1 MAVRDSADRLRSGQ
15 ASVHRGAVRA
25 DVLGWGSCSIK
36 CSPMGR
42 RPPVSDQPVYLPP
55 SILRSSR
62 TGTQAPA
69 SQRPDQTRQPTF
81 TIARRTDNEL
91 ILFDEAAS
99 ESWIIYPPR
108 SVYEFLALRRR
119 SATTTIVEHHPW
131 TVSLAPV
138 DHVLDPR
145 EGCLVHGLQCQAQ
158 VAIMVAVQLG
168 YDPFA

>member
-1 MAVRDSADRLRSGQ
+1 MSE
-15 ASVHRGAVRA
+15 
-25 DVLGWGSCSIK
+25 
-36 CSPMGR
+36 
-42 RPPVSDQPVYLPP
+42 QPVHLPP

-62 TGTQAPA
+62 AGSQAPA

-91 ILFDEAAS
+91 ILFDEPAS

-158 VAIMVAVQLG
+158 IAITVAVQLG